1 MCEGSLPVLRLYQPR
16 QESLHFQLPPGS
28 YSARDP
34 EPCCPATQ
42 ALCWPE
48 TTACGSACCYKPQ
61 VPISTMP
68 APMLPA
74 QPSPAAIRGQAEL
87 GAGACGGVCGGSAA
101 SLPCLGVQLC
111 SWRVS
116 RTAEEMF
123 ASTFLLL
130 QAPCSIP
137 LSVEWGF
144 SALPPPVKLG
154 ASTTCYCSPP
164 FRASLEAL
172 LWESEFLQLFVLV
185 RADLSPSWCL
195 GLIVGPELTSR
206 FVAGVCH

>member
-1 MCEGSLPVLRLYQPR
+1 M
-16 QESLHFQLPPGS
+16 PPGS
-28 YSARDP
+28 YSAWKP
-34 EPCCPATQ
+34 EPCCPA
-42 ALCWPE
+42 ARAPCWPE
-48 TTACGSACCYKPQ
+48 ATARGSACCYKPQ
-61 VPISTMP
+61 VPISAMP
-68 APMLPA
+68 AMLPA
-74 QPSPAAIRGQAEL
+74 QPRPAAVRGQAEL
-87 GAGACGGVCGGSAA
+87 GAGACGRVCGGSAA

-130 QAPCSIP
+130 QAPCSVP

-144 SALPPPVKLG
+144 SASPPPVKLG
-154 ASTTCYCSPP
+154 ASTTYYCSPA

-185 RADLSPSWCL
+185 RADSSPSRCL

-206 FVAGVCH
+206 FVAGVSH